1 MSEIPDFTAFT
12 RSPVTRVRDGAA
24 LIMRRNQRI
33 AKFLGATL
41 IDNDPD
47 PDTYDDDGR
56 IFVLTGQYLTDA
68 PLPYC
73 WLSVVREERQK
84 QIGSEVLVKSTI
96 SVSLVWDECRERLDI
111 ADQTVED
118 FFNEV
123 YGTFADDQFMEKSP
137 ITKVNGRGLTDRML
151 ETETMD
157 YNTYESEKP
166 NYVTLERAML
176 FNWETTVD
184 VVTGQPAPP
193 G

>member
-1 MSEIPDFTAFT
+1 MSEIPDFTAFR

-24 LIMRRNQRI
+24 IIMRRNQRI

-41 IDNDPD
+41 LSSGPD
-47 PDTYDDDGR
+47 VYDDDGR
-56 IFVLTGQYLTDA
+56 IYVHTGQYLSDH
-68 PLPYC
+68 PLPYT
-73 WLSVVREERQK
+73 WLSVVREERAK
-84 QIGSEVLVKSTI
+84 QIGREVLVKSTI
-96 SVSLVWDECRERLDI
+96 SVSLVWDECRENL
-111 ADQTVED
+111 ADAEQTVED

-123 YGTFADDQFMEKSP
+123 YGAFADDQFMEKSP

-157 YNTYESEKP
+157 YNTYQSEQP

-184 VVTGQPAPP
+184 AVTGQPAPP